1 MWNGPWAV
9 WDSIDNG
16 RLIKDMSNQDSSL
29 SRPTKPIHSAE
40 EGGRGF
46 LARLAERILGFKG

>member
-1 MWNGPWAV
+1 MWDGDKAV
-9 WDSIDNG
+9 WDSTDNG
-16 RLIKDMSNQDSSL
+16 RLKTEPKGNNSL

-46 LARLAERILGFKG
+46 LARLAERFLGFKG